1 MQIPPESSSVTSHT
15 ASGKYFTLIELLI
28 VIAIIAILASM
39 LLPALNKARQRGMAT
54 QCTSRLKQTMQGCL
68 LYDGDYNGQIILY
81 DKGDGSGGRSWLKIM
96 QNKYLD
102 RKVAIC
108 PNTKPYTGNDI
119 ESEKYRYCYGMGN
132 YRGTTG
138 RDPHFGSSF
147 FFNVAD
153 KGWGF
158 NTKQTRQPSKLAVL
172 ADTVFSNASPE
183 YSGIGC
189 YQFEFGGFTE
199 SNTAGVFLAHQNNA
213 NIAFLDGH
221 VSAQNRDR
229 LYPWPTRILFVVS
242 GNLEK
247 INPTF

>member
-68 LYDGDYNGQIILY
+68 LYDGDYNGQIMLY
-81 DKGDGSGGRSWLKIM
+81 EKVNNRSWLQIM
-96 QNKYLD
+96 QDRYLN
-102 RKVAIC
+102 RMVAIC
-108 PNTKPYTGNDI
+108 PNTKPYSGDDI
-119 ESEKYRYCYGMGN
+119 KLETYRYCYGMGN
-132 YRGTTG
+132 YRYAAG
-138 RDPHFGSSF
+138 REPYFGSSF
-147 FFNVAD
+147 YFNVAD

-189 YQFEFGGFTE
+189 YQFEFAGFTE
-199 SNTAGVFLAHQNNA
+199 SSSAGVFLAHQNNA

-221 VSAQNRDR
+221 VSALNRDR

>member
-68 LYDGDYNGQIILY
+68 LYDGDYNGQIMLY
-81 DKGDGSGGRSWLKIM
+81 EKVNNRSWLQIM
-96 QNKYLD
+96 QDRYLN
-102 RKVAIC
+102 RMVAIC
-108 PNTKPYTGNDI
+108 PNTKPYSGDDI
-119 ESEKYRYCYGMGN
+119 KLETYRYCYGMGN
-132 YRGTTG
+132 YRYAAG
-138 RDPHFGSSF
+138 REPYFGSSF
-147 FFNVAD
+147 YFNVAD

-172 ADTVFSNASPE
+172 ADTVFPMQAR
-183 YSGIGC
+183 
-189 YQFEFGGFTE
+189 
-199 SNTAGVFLAHQNNA
+199 NTAASAATSLSLPGLPKAALPVFSRPSEQR
-213 NIAFLDGH
+213 
-221 VSAQNRDR
+221 QYR
-229 LYPWPTRILFVVS
+229 VS
-242 GNLEK
+242 GWTCQRPEPRPALSVADPCCLCCLRESGK

>member
-39 LLPALNKARQRGMAT
+39 LLPALNKARQRGTAT

-132 YRGTTG
+132 YRGATG

-189 YQFEFGGFTE
+189 YQFEFAGFTE
-199 SNTAGVFLAHQNNA
+199 SSSAGVFLAHQNNA

-221 VSAQNRDR
+221 VSALNRDR

>member
-132 YRGTTG
+132 YRGATG

-199 SNTAGVFLAHQNNA
+199 SSSAGVFLAHQNNA

-221 VSAQNRDR
+221 VSALNRDR

>member
-39 LLPALNKARQRGMAT
+39 LLPALNKARRRGMAT

-68 LYDGDYNGQIILY
+68 LYDGDYNGQIMLY
-81 DKGDGSGGRSWLKIM
+81 EKVNNRSWLQIM
-96 QNKYLD
+96 QDRYLN
-102 RKVAIC
+102 RMVAIC
-108 PNTKPYTGNDI
+108 PNTKPYSGDDI
-119 ESEKYRYCYGMGN
+119 KLETYRYCYGMGN
-132 YRGTTG
+132 YRYAAG
-138 RDPHFGSSF
+138 REPYFGSSF
-147 FFNVAD
+147 YFNVAD

-158 NTKQTRQPSKLAVL
+158 NTKQTRQPSKQAVL
-172 ADTVFSNASPE
+172 ADTVISNASPE

-189 YQFEFGGFTE
+189 YQFEFAGFTE
-199 SNTAGVFLAHQNNA
+199 SSSAGVFLAHQNNA

-221 VSAQNRDR
+221 VSALNRDR
-229 LYPWPTRILFVVS
+229 LYPWPTRVVLVVS

>member
-68 LYDGDYNGQIILY
+68 LYDGDYNGQIMLY
-81 DKGDGSGGRSWLKIM
+81 EKVNNRSWLQIM
-96 QNKYLD
+96 QDRYLN
-102 RKVAIC
+102 RMVAIC
-108 PNTKPYTGNDI
+108 PNTKPYSGDDI
-119 ESEKYRYCYGMGN
+119 KLETYRYCYGMGN
-132 YRGTTG
+132 YRYAAG
-138 RDPHFGSSF
+138 REPYFGSSF
-147 FFNVAD
+147 YFNVAD

-189 YQFEFGGFTE
+189 YQFEFAGFIE
-199 SNTAGVFLAHQNNA
+199 SSSAGVFLAHQNNA

-221 VSAQNRDR
+221 VSALNRDR